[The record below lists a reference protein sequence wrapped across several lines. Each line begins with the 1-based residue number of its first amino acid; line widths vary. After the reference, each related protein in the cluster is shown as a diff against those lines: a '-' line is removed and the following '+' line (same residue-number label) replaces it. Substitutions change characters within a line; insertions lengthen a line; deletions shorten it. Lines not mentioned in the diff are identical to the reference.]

1 MALQL
6 PDGVTIDDYNDYKII
21 EIRDLSN
28 ELKEKIKN
36 ELTVI
41 CHGEYALSSALNEDL
56 ASIGYEGCLVF
67 TLIGGGA
74 LVINIP
80 DVRVTADLD
89 VISSYNNLPTQ
100 IVDLINMNGIQIV
113 DGVAEVPE
121 INEIE
126 FVDSFEFDHVVVRV
140 ADLYGLA
147 VNKFYSRRQKDLD
160 DLERHICPNIVNWD
174 KLKEDIDSYKYE
186 VVGTE
191 NPDMNIYQFDRLRQK
206 YEKK

>member
-1 MALQL
+1 MNYSNRELIKATFK
-6 PDGVTIDDYNDYKII
+6 DFND
-21 EIRDLSN
+21 
-28 ELKEKIKN
+28 
-36 ELTVI
+36 
-41 CHGEYALSSALNEDL
+41 DL

-89 VISSYNNLPTQ
+89 VISSYNNLPAQ

-121 INEIE
+121 INEI
-126 FVDSFEFDHVVVRV
+126 VVRV

-174 KLKEDIDSYKYE
+174 KLREDIDSYKYE

-191 NPDMNIYQFDRLRQK
+191 NPDMNIYQFDRLRKK

>member
-1 MALQL
+1 MNYSNRELIKATFK
-6 PDGVTIDDYNDYKII
+6 DFND
-21 EIRDLSN
+21 
-28 ELKEKIKN
+28 
-36 ELTVI
+36 
-41 CHGEYALSSALNEDL
+41 DL

-80 DVRVTADLD
+80 DVRVTAGLD
-89 VISSYNNLPTQ
+89 VISSYNNLPAQ

-191 NPDMNIYQFDRLRQK
+191 NPDMNIYQFDRLRK
-206 YEKK
+206 RYEKK